1 MFWRLGDVGSG
12 AAVGDQVT
20 CVFVNAFPGGVCG
33 VGSSSDAIR
42 GLLGFAEGGKFKRGV
57 GFVLE
62 VDELSGDTPLN

>member
-12 AAVGDQVT
+12 AAAGDQVT

-33 VGSSSDAIR
+33 VGSSSGVVR
-42 GLLGFAEGGKFKRGV
+42 GLLGLLEGGKFRRGV

-62 VDELSGDTPLN
+62 VDERSRDTPLN